1 MPTQHTE
8 DYKLSAVKY
17 YLKNNKNMR
26 ETCEIFDCKFQSL
39 ARWINRY
46 EEQENIKRK
55 IRRNK
60 KLKITPEI
68 EEYVKT
74 CIKKNSTIT
83 LWEIS
88 DLVEIKFDVS
98 LSDMSIYSI
107 LKDLKISRKR
117 VRSKYYPEKI
127 EGQEQFDL
135 DDFYNKLK
143 KYKYDKTICIDETSI
158 YLNMVLPYGRSKKGT
173 RVIKKT
179 NIYPFIRYNLL
190 CAISANKVVGCA
202 LYEKLKGGVKT
213 QNILDFYDK
222 YIKDKYKDHLIIMDN
237 AVIHRSKLIRT
248 KIEENGNHLL
258 YSVRYHPETNSIEE
272 FFSQLKHYIKKKSP
286 KTFEE
291 IRLLLKHIIKNKI
304 KKEHL
309 TNYLK
314 HSFRI
319 YK

>member
-1 MPTQHTE
+1 
-8 DYKLSAVKY
+8 
-17 YLKNNKNMR
+17 
-26 ETCEIFDCKFQSL
+26 
-39 ARWINRY
+39 
-46 EEQENIKRK
+46 
-55 IRRNK
+55 
-60 KLKITPEI
+60 
-68 EEYVKT
+68 
-74 CIKKNSTIT
+74 
-83 LWEIS
+83 
-88 DLVEIKFDVS
+88 
-98 LSDMSIYSI
+98 MSIYSI

-127 EGQEQFDL
+127 EGEEQFDL
-135 DDFYNKLK
+135 DEFYSKLK